1 MILKRDSLR
10 SYTKFVGIWK
20 TKFIFEKMTCFDEGG
35 KSVAVPV
42 CLPRHG
48 YIGFAKVG
56 NDICS
61 GIPVGNSR
69 RLRDYSR
76 HPLREYIIA
85 WRVYV
90 SSYDRHFRFRRA
102 LLTSFRFWPRINVFT
117 SRCRLSFRVLPSRGE
132 RCIFL
137 SLSSTKFPNFPIF
150 RNSDLCFDA
159 RCFIFSVNDSTFQR
173 LDEQRS
179 AINLPRDASSQ
190 LLIRK

>member
-1 MILKRDSLR
+1 MPRCV
-10 SYTKFVGIWK
+10 YH
-20 TKFIFEKMTCFDEGG
+20 
-35 KSVAVPV
+35 
-42 CLPRHG
+42 RHG
-48 YIGFAKVG
+48 YIGFTKVG

-76 HPLREYIIA
+76 HPLREYIIT

-132 RCIFL
+132 RIAFSSPLVVDEIFQF
-137 SLSSTKFPNFPIF
+137 SHFF
-150 RNSDLCFDA
+150 RNSFESSLT
-159 RCFIFSVNDSTFQR
+159 IQLSGVSQTS
-173 LDEQRS
+173 QRS
-179 AINLPRDASSQ
+179 AINHQRDASQ

>member
-1 MILKRDSLR
+1 MNKLYRTRNERNDSIRKTLGSR
-10 SYTKFVGIWK
+10 VGREK
-20 TKFIFEKMTCFDEGG
+20 LIFGKMTRRKICIGCRG
-35 KSVAVPV
+35 VYH
-42 CLPRHG
+42 RHG
-48 YIGFAKVG
+48 YIGFTKVG

-76 HPLREYIIA
+76 HPLREYIIT

-132 RCIFL
+132 RIAFSSPLVVDEIFQF
-137 SLSSTKFPNFPIF
+137 SHFF
-150 RNSDLCFDA
+150 RNSFESSLTTQL
-159 RCFIFSVNDSTFQR
+159 SGVSQTS
-173 LDEQRS
+173 QRS
-179 AINLPRDASSQ
+179 AINHQRDASQ

>member
-1 MILKRDSLR
+1 MNPTRNERDDSIRKTLR
-10 SYTKFVGIWK
+10 SREFVGKRNWFLENDVFRREENLC
-20 TKFIFEKMTCFDEGG
+20 TRC
-35 KSVAVPV
+35 V
-42 CLPRHG
+42 CHRHG
-48 YIGFAKVG
+48 YIGFTKVG

-117 SRCRLSFRVLPSRGE
+117 SRCRLSFRLLPSRGE
-132 RCIFL
+132 RIAFSYPLVDEILRFSHFCEIPT
-137 SLSSTKFPNFPIF
+137 SSY
-150 RNSDLCFDA
+150 SDL
-159 RCFIFSVNDSTFQR
+159 R
-173 LDEQRS
+173 
-179 AINLPRDASSQ
+179 
-190 LLIRK
+190 